1 MSYSR
6 LLISIG
12 LIILILGVGT
22 VQFHHAEDWSWVDSF
37 YFTGMTM
44 TTVGYG
50 DFVPT
55 TTQTKIFTVFYAI
68 LTIGVFLYSLSVI
81 GEEIFKK
88 RVENLVKFLRKTPKK
103 RNPQT
108 TLYHH
113 SKK

>member
-6 LLISIG
+6 LFISVA
-12 LIILILGVGT
+12 LIILILGIGT
-22 VQFHHAEDWSWVDSF
+22 IQFHYAEDWSWEDSF

-55 TTQTKIFTVFYAI
+55 TAPTKIFTVFYSI
-68 LTIGVFLYSLSVI
+68 LTIGVFLYSLGVV

-88 RVENLVKFLRKTPKK
+88 RAENILTMFNKKQK

-108 TLYHH
+108 TLQKHLN
-113 SKK
+113 